1 MAIEQLFS
9 RVVESCSRLQQRKT
23 AMLEYVDSK
32 YGHRLDLVLPS
43 ITERLQ
49 ELQWILEKATASIK
63 AQADAAP
70 VAQATYEEEEAQVP
84 TFVKKLPEEMKNTGL
99 SGSMTSQPA
108 SKTQSAQMQPET
120 KEKKNDSNDTRPS
133 QGPPGDTV
141 FLTEGENP

>member
-49 ELQWILEKATASIK
+49 ELQWILEEAKAKIK

-70 VAQATYEEEEAQVP
+70 VAQAAYEEEEAQVP
-84 TFVKKLPEEMKNTGL
+84 TFVTKLPQEMTNKGL
-99 SGSMTSQPA
+99 SGSTSQHA
-108 SKTQSAQMQPET
+108 SKTQSGTLTQPEG
-120 KEKKNDSNDTRPS
+120 KEKKNDSN
-133 QGPPGDTV
+133 
-141 FLTEGENP
+141 